1 MNEEEQSLGE
11 EEEEEDEVA
20 SVCFLRKQVQ
30 VLRRLLDETERALT
44 AKRAK
49 QEDMCL
55 HSKKM
60 LVSCGPRD
68 NGAFD
73 YQCVTC
79 GAFL

>member
-1 MNEEEQSLGE
+1 MDEEEQSLVE
-11 EEEEEDEVA
+11 EEGDEAA

-30 VLRRLLDETERALT
+30 VLRRLLEATERALT